1 MFLNFFLRCV
11 RELSDSHVLDYCH
24 VGLPETDTPS
34 AKSTYVD
41 SVTSFLIRE
50 RNVIRSDLLAHFH
63 FTRDSVDESN
73 SFRS

>member
-11 RELSDSHVLDYCH
+11 RELSDSHVLDYRH

-50 RNVIRSDLLAHFH
+50 RNVIRSH
-63 FTRDSVDESN
+63 FTCAF
-73 SFRS
+73 SFYERLR

>member
-50 RNVIRSDLLAHFH
+50 RSD
-63 FTRDSVDESN
+63 FTCAF
-73 SFRS
+73 SFYERLR

>member
-1 MFLNFFLRCV
+1 MFLNFLLRCV

-50 RNVIRSDLLAHFH
+50 RDVIRSD
-63 FTRDSVDESN
+63 FTCAF
-73 SFRS
+73 SFYERLR